1 MARPST
7 NAVLL
12 MSGAFLLVVAAFA
25 FRNWSRP
32 LADHA
37 NPRVSDAR
45 LRELRLRSER
55 DSTAADAAVEAY
67 HSHVPGRL
75 DDVSIPAEDILRG
88 LPGVLEVE
96 RLVAP
101 AKPSRRIV
109 HLRDLHF
116 VPRDLFA
123 LDVRQATGRPL
134 SETEVDRLYEQHLL
148 ETDLVQIEQ
157 MVLLRCL
164 ARHHRLHSIHIE
176 GLTAEKEPLFRQ
188 QVAALKG
195 LEEKQIK
202 DARVQLREV
211 RCLMQAMEAAGKTNT
226 DRYDTAASIEK
237 ELLDLLDQ
245 HRPQLLEVGAAGRLL
260 LAGEIGA
267 VLALDDGPLLDLAK
281 PVTPDGRVKFDSSK
295 VRQREDAQVKAAI
308 NAGPFALIV
317 LGGAHDLSDSIRR
330 VAGADCEYV
339 RVTTKAYKEFG
350 P

>member
-12 MSGAFLLVVAAFA
+12 VSAAFLLAVAAFA

-32 LADHA
+32 LADKA
-37 NPRVSDAR
+37 NPQVSDAR

-55 DSTAADAAVEAY
+55 ETAVAVASVEAY
-67 HSHVPGRL
+67 HPRVPGRL
-75 DDVSIPAEDILRG
+75 DDLSFSAEDILRR

-101 AKPSRRIV
+101 AMPSRRIV

-123 LDVRQATGRPL
+123 LDVRQAAGRPL

-164 ARHHRLHSIHIE
+164 ARHHGLRSIRIE

-188 QVAALKG
+188 QVEALKG

-211 RCLMQAMEAAGKTNT
+211 RRLMQEMEVAGKTNT
-226 DRYDTAASIEK
+226 DRYGTAASIEK

-245 HRPQLLEVGAAGRLL
+245 NRPQLLKVGAAGHLL
-260 LAGEIGA
+260 LTGEIDS
-267 VLALDDGPLLDLAK
+267 VLALDDGRLLDLAK
-281 PVTPDGRVKFDSSK
+281 PVTPDRRVKFDSSK
-295 VRQREDAQVKAAI
+295 VRQREDAQVMAVI